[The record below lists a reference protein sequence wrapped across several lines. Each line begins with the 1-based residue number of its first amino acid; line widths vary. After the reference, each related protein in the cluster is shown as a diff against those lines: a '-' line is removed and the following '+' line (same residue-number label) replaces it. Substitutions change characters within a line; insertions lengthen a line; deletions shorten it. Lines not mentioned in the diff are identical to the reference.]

1 MTDAFFQTLKT
12 IGGII
17 MTTKAQEREE
27 AMIDGILEIFYDTK
41 SKAAERFLIKD
52 FEESIGKAIE
62 NLVNY
67 LEKDKRGVKNLLLF
81 FLRAL

>member
-1 MTDAFFQTLKT
+1 MLFSNFKI

-17 MTTKAQEREE
+17 MTKAQEREE

-52 FEESIGKAIE
+52 FEESIGKIVE
-62 NLVNY
+62 NFSKLF
-67 LEKDKRGVKNLLLF
+67 KKRG
-81 FLRAL
+81 

>member
-62 NLVNY
+62 NFSKLFR
-67 LEKDKRGVKNLLLF
+67 KR
-81 FLRAL
+81 